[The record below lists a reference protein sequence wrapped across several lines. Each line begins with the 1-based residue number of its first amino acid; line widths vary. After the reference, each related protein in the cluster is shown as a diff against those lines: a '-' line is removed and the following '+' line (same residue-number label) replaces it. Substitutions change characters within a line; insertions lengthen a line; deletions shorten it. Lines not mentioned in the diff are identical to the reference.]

1 LKIPNRFKMLG
12 HTVEVVF
19 VDELTDREDCI
30 GLVKY
35 REGKILLQK
44 VRSHRPQTQIEY
56 AFCHELV
63 HWALHFM
70 SEDELD
76 NNERF
81 VSTMG
86 ELLYQAL
93 TTMEFDKE
101 T

>member
-1 LKIPNRFKMLG
+1 
-12 HTVEVVF
+12 
-19 VDELTDREDCI
+19 
-30 GLVKY
+30 
-35 REGKILLQK
+35 
-44 VRSHRPQTQIEY
+44 
-56 AFCHELV
+56 
-63 HWALHFM
+63 M